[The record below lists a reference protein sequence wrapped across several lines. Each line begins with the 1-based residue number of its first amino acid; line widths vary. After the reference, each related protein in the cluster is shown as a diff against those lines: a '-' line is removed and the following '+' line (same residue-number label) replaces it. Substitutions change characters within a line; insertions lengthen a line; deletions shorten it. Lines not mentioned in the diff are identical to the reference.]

1 LYTSAWV
8 LRLVL
13 QARML
18 GWKRW
23 QRAKKRDWPPVGPP
37 LVVGVKI
44 ESVSQI
50 RVFVQRTGQASLIQK
65 GCNRQRAARLVL
77 GFGIDRSWSGR
88 GGQARTV
95 NTERQAQWTRINY
108 GPLARVAC
116 QARRVPFGKR
126 EMEWS
131 HVTQEPSSAELQARV
146 KMRGRRG
153 KVSRGLS
160 EDPAVRP
167 ATQRHCR

>member
-1 LYTSAWV
+1 VA
-8 LRLVL
+8 
-13 QARML
+13 AR
-18 GWKRW
+18 
-23 QRAKKRDWPPVGPP
+23 WPPLIVG
-37 LVVGVKI
+37 LKI
-44 ESVSQI
+44 ESVHELGCLSSAQAKRI
-50 RVFVQRTGQASLIQK
+50 VSKRDATDRAQR
-65 GCNRQRAARLVL
+65 RLVQ
-77 GFGIDRSWSGR
+77 GFGVDRSWVLGIGVDRSRAGR

-108 GPLARVAC
+108 GPLARVALSGK
-116 QARRVPFGKR
+116 ARAFGKR

>member
-1 LYTSAWV
+1 MEAAATGQGAGV
-8 LRLVL
+8 A
-13 QARML
+13 AR
-18 GWKRW
+18 
-23 QRAKKRDWPPVGPP
+23 WPPLIVG
-37 LVVGVKI
+37 LKI
-44 ESVSQI
+44 ESVHELGCLSSAQAKRI
-50 RVFVQRTGQASLIQK
+50 VSKRDATDRAQR
-65 GCNRQRAARLVL
+65 RLVL
-77 GFGIDRSWSGR
+77 GFGIDRSGPGSGGR
-88 GGQARTV
+88 APTG
-95 NTERQAQWTRINY
+95 NTEGQSWWTRTNCE
-108 GPLARVAC
+108 PLARVAGR
-116 QARRVPFGKR
+116 ARRVPLGKR

>member
-1 LYTSAWV
+1 MDTQTVRNLSGRMAMQMYCYACPMCC
-8 LRLVL
+8 LLV
-13 QARML
+13 RFE
-18 GWKRW
+18 R
-23 QRAKKRDWPPVGPP
+23 RKRDATDGA
-37 LVVGVKI
+37 
-44 ESVSQI
+44 
-50 RVFVQRTGQASLIQK
+50 QR
-65 GCNRQRAARLVL
+65 RLVL
-77 GFGIDRSWSGR
+77 GFGVDRSWSGR

>member
-1 LYTSAWV
+1 VA
-8 LRLVL
+8 
-13 QARML
+13 AR
-18 GWKRW
+18 
-23 QRAKKRDWPPVGPP
+23 WPPLIVG
-37 LVVGVKI
+37 LKI
-44 ESVSQI
+44 ESVHELGCLSSAQAK
-50 RVFVQRTGQASLIQK
+50 RVLSKRDATDRAQR
-65 GCNRQRAARLVL
+65 RLVL
-77 GFGIDRSWSGR
+77 GFGVDRSGDGR

-108 GPLARVAC
+108 GPLARVVG
-116 QARRVPFGKR
+116 QARRVPLGKG

-131 HVTQEPSSAELQARV
+131 HVAQEPSSAELQARV

-160 EDPAVRP
+160 EDPAARP